1 MFGKV
6 QEPEKQGSAAKQKA
20 LHSIA
25 GMQRARRFEGTFEL
39 DNVKYSFSYSPKRA
53 ALNANK
59 LQLVGTFN
67 VNGPGSRPAR
77 NINDVKATLLAIQGG
92 IGTPPQREKMPSDIS
107 TRHPDLPIVESTGSI
122 SFSGVL
128 YFKLSSLD
136 GRVLGISTDMSQVQL
151 NVRLAPVSD
160 TERDLQ
166 AAFSSIADS
175 LYGAQIDSRW
185 AESAVNDLNKL
196 FGAS

>member
-1 MFGKV
+1 MFGKA
-6 QEPEKQGSAAKQKA
+6 QEREKQGSAARQKT
-20 LHSIA
+20 HSIA
-25 GMQRARRFEGTFEL
+25 AMLRTRRFEGSFEVA
-39 DNVKYSFSYSPKRA
+39 NVKYSFSYSPKRA

-67 VNGPGSRPAR
+67 VTGPGAR
-77 NINDVKATLLAIQGG
+77 GSKNIDDVKATLLAIQGG

-107 TRHPDLPIVESTGSI
+107 TSHPDLPIVESTGSI

-128 YFKLSSLD
+128 YFKLSPFDS
-136 GRVLGISTDMSQVQL
+136 RVVGVPTDMSQVQL

-160 TERDLQ
+160 TERALQ

-175 LYGAQIDSRW
+175 LYGKQTDSKW
-185 AESAVNDLNKL
+185 AESALSNLNKL
-196 FGAS
+196 LGPT

>member
-1 MFGKV
+1 MFGKAQG
-6 QEPEKQGSAAKQKA
+6 QETQGSGAKQKS

-25 GMQRARRFEGTFEL
+25 AMQRARRFEGSFEIG
-39 DNVKYSFSYSPKRA
+39 NVKYSFSYSPKRA
-53 ALNANK
+53 TLNANK

-67 VNGPGSRPAR
+67 VSGPGSSR

-107 TRHPDLPIVESTGSI
+107 TKHPDLPIVESTGSI

-136 GRVLGISTDMSQVQL
+136 SKALGVSTDMNQVQL
-151 NVRLAPVSD
+151 NLRLAPVSD
-160 TERDLQ
+160 TERALQ
-166 AAFSSIADS
+166 AAFSSIVDS
-175 LYGAQIDSRW
+175 LYGEQIDSKW
-185 AESAVNDLNKL
+185 AESSLSDLNKL
-196 FGAS
+196 LTAN

>member
-1 MFGKV
+1 MFGKA
-6 QEPEKQGSAAKQKA
+6 QGQEKQGSAAKQKT

-25 GMQRARRFEGTFEL
+25 AIQRARKFEGSFEVG
-39 DNVKYSFSYSPKRA
+39 NVKYNFSYSPKRA
-53 ALNANK
+53 ALYANK

-67 VNGPGSRPAR
+67 VSGPGERSSR
-77 NINDVKATLLAIQGG
+77 NVNDVKATLLAIQGG

-128 YFKLSSLD
+128 FFKLSSID
-136 GRVLGISTDMSQVQL
+136 GRALGVSTDMSKVQL

-160 TERDLQ
+160 TERALQ

-175 LYGAQIDSRW
+175 LYGKQIDSKW
-185 AESAVNDLNKL
+185 AESALSDLNKHL
-196 FGAS
+196 AAN

>member
-1 MFGKV
+1 MFGKA
-6 QEPEKQGSAAKQKA
+6 QGQEKQGSAAKQKA

-25 GMQRARRFEGTFEL
+25 AMQRARKFEGSFEVG
-39 DNVKYSFSYSPKRA
+39 NVKYNFSYAPKRA

-67 VNGPGSRPAR
+67 VSGPGDRASR

-128 YFKLSSLD
+128 FFKLSSID
-136 GRVLGISTDMSQVQL
+136 GRALGVSTDMSQVQL

-160 TERDLQ
+160 TERALQ
-166 AAFSSIADS
+166 ADFSSIADS
-175 LYGAQIDSRW
+175 LYGQQIDSKW
-185 AESAVNDLNKL
+185 AESALNDLNKL
-196 FGAS
+196 LSAN